1 MILFSRQEAKI
12 FLQTV
17 RFFRLA
23 ASVWVKGV
31 NAVPREGECRET
43 VARLMEQYGSRI
55 LRLCALR
62 LGDAALAQDAAQ
74 ETFFRAYRHYEKFR
88 GDASELTWLSRIA
101 VNCCRDMLR
110 SPWHRH
116 VNRRIDADALPE
128 QAEAFSFPDD
138 TVIQAVLGLNAK
150 YREAV
155 LLRYYQGL
163 KLRETAAALGLR
175 GAGRGRGNQVVR
187 RQLPS

>member
-1 MILFSRQEAKI
+1 M
-12 FLQTV
+12 
-17 RFFRLA
+17 
-23 ASVWVKGV
+23 KGV

-62 LGDAALAQDAAQ
+62 LGDADLARDAAQ

-163 KLRETAAALGLR
+163 KLRETAAALGLTE
-175 GAGRGRGNQVVR
+175 GAVR
-187 RQLPS
+187 RRLSRANGLLRQQLKEWYFDEE